1 MKHLISLSVVV
12 VLAVILTL
20 VAKFNPGKVAI
31 FLSEYR
37 IDFSLNFAIVLFFV
51 AFASTWIVFG
61 AFRAS
66 GKMPARVRG
75 FFSGRKQKILM
86 EANTKGIIA
95 LITGDEALAE
105 KSLRNAQK
113 TGIESDLSYLIRALS
128 ALQADRFDVADEL
141 LAQNP
146 AGRSDHADVIQLLK
160 AKVALSKT
168 NFELA
173 LELVNSLPPNYARFP
188 ESKRI
193 RILALVGLSRWSE
206 ALAQYRQS
214 DGARVLEPAA
224 QEEALGKIYSG
235 LCAESAGKPDRVKVL
250 AKEARHDELSQV
262 SVLEPLTKALMQEGM
277 VAIARKTLENA
288 LAREMRL
295 EVLPLYQMV
304 ASVESREA
312 LPFVEKLVADNPGEV
327 RLIEL
332 AADVCEREQLWG
344 KAISGFERVYQK
356 QASAHV
362 AGRLERLYELANQ
375 PEKSRLWHEKLKVH
389 LVQSSQVV

>member
-1 MKHLISLSVVV
+1 MKNLISLSVVV
-12 VLAVILTL
+12 ALAVVLTL

-75 FFSGRKQKILM
+75 FLSSRKQKILM

-128 ALQADRFDVADEL
+128 ALQADRYDVADEL
-141 LAQNP
+141 LSQNP

-173 LELVNSLPPNYARFP
+173 LELANGLPPSYSRYP
-188 ESKRI
+188 QTKRI
-193 RILALVGLSRWSE
+193 RILALVGLSRWAE
-206 ALAQYRQS
+206 ALNQYRQS
-214 DGARVLEPAA
+214 DGVQVLEESER
-224 QEEALGKIYSG
+224 EEALGKIYTG
-235 LCAESAGKPDRVKVL
+235 LCAESAGKADRVKTL
-250 AKEARHDELSQV
+250 AKEARHDELALV

-277 VAIARKTLENA
+277 VNIARKTLENS

-295 EVLPLYQMV
+295 DVLPLYQWV

-327 RLIEL
+327 RLMEL

-389 LVQSSQVV
+389 LVQSSQVA

>member
-1 MKHLISLSVVV
+1 MKHLISLCVVV
-12 VLAVILTL
+12 ALAVILTL

-31 FLSEYR
+31 FLSDYR

-51 AFASTWIVFG
+51 SFASTWIVFG

-66 GKMPARVRG
+66 GKMPSRVRG

-128 ALQADRFDVADEL
+128 AIQADRYDVADEL
-141 LAQNP
+141 LSQNP

-173 LELVNSLPPNYARFP
+173 LELANALPQSYSRFP
-188 ESKRI
+188 QTKRI
-193 RILALVGLSRWSE
+193 RILALTGLSRWAD
-206 ALAQYRQS
+206 ALVQYRQS
-214 DGARVLEPAA
+214 DGAEVLEHAER
-224 QEEALGKIYSG
+224 EEALGRIYTG
-235 LCAESAGKPDRVKVL
+235 LCAENAGNQDRIKAM
-250 AKEARHDELSQV
+250 AKEARHDELGLL
-262 SVLEPLTKALMQEGM
+262 SVLEPLTKALMQEGL
-277 VAIARKTLENA
+277 VSIARKTLENS
-288 LAREMRL
+288 LAREMRS
-295 EVLPLYQMV
+295 EILPLYQLV

-312 LPFVEKLVADNPGEV
+312 LPFVEKLMADNPGEV
-327 RLIEL
+327 RLMEL

-356 QASAHV
+356 QPSAHV

-389 LVQSSQVV
+389 LVQSSQVA